1 MNEQACIDFDGATY
15 DRERDGERLGA
26 QMKAVRDLM
35 LSGDGEWRT
44 LPYIAAWVG
53 YPEASVSARL
63 RDLRKEKFG
72 AYNVERR
79 YVANGLWEYR
89 VKT

>member
-15 DRERDGERLGA
+15 DRERDGDRLGA

-35 LSGDGEWRT
+35 LSDGGWRSLTHIAEW
-44 LPYIAAWVG
+44 IG

-63 RDLRKEKFG
+63 RDLRKTKFG

>member
-1 MNEQACIDFDGATY
+1 MNEQVCIDFDGATY
-15 DRERDGERLGA
+15 DRERDGDRLGA

-35 LSGDGEWRT
+35 LSDGGRRSLTQIAEW
-44 LPYIAAWVG
+44 IG

-63 RDLRKEKFG
+63 RDLRKTKFG

>member
-1 MNEQACIDFDGATY
+1 MNEQVCLDFDGATY
-15 DRERDGERLGA
+15 ERERDGDRLGA

-35 LSGDGEWRT
+35 LSGDGAWRT
-44 LPYIAAWVG
+44 LPHIAAWVG

-63 RDLRKEKFG
+63 RDLRKTKFG

-89 VKT
+89 VKA

>member
-1 MNEQACIDFDGATY
+1 MNEQVCLDFDGATY
-15 DRERDGERLGA
+15 DQERDGDRLGA

-35 LSGDGEWRT
+35 LSLDWGWMR
-44 LPYIAAWVG
+44 LSSIAAKTG

-63 RDLRKEKFG
+63 RDLRKTKFG

-79 YVANGLWEYR
+79 YVANGIWEYR